1 MRPEEIRK
9 LLGGYATG
17 TLTEAEREALFAAAL
32 EDQDLFDELARE
44 QPLHDLLH
52 DPTARA
58 ELLAAV
64 TERPKTIWAWWRP
77 AAAALAVAGVAGFA
91 LLLPRKKALEPAPA
105 APPAI
110 VAEVKPA
117 PPLEVPPVEIPAV
130 RKREAAPSKP
140 RPKTF
145 QPPPAP
151 PAAPPPLPS
160 QDGLAVVEMPKT
172 SAPAGVAGGT
182 PGGVVGGVIGGYLPP
197 VPVPAPTARNSF
209 APSTTQSV
217 MVTAE
222 AAPVPQQNSART
234 IFFGTRPARFRVRAS
249 AVTDAAAVQR
259 ELGVRYS
266 IVRKE
271 GALWAPIDPES
282 ITKSDEVSLRFTSNV
297 NGYLSLAGGEPV
309 ALTAMEPYITPALD
323 RNAGEIRVIFAL
335 TPQTAVAAPVALAT
349 EIWGS
354 DVFVVNTMPGMPL
367 GFTIALK
374 RK

>member
-1 MRPEEIRK
+1 
-9 LLGGYATG
+9 
-17 TLTEAEREALFAAAL
+17 
-32 EDQDLFDELARE
+32 
-44 QPLHDLLH
+44 
-52 DPTARA
+52 
-58 ELLAAV
+58 
-64 TERPKTIWAWWRP
+64 
-77 AAAALAVAGVAGFA
+77 
-91 LLLPRKKALEPAPA
+91 
-105 APPAI
+105 
-110 VAEVKPA
+110 
-117 PPLEVPPVEIPAV
+117 
-130 RKREAAPSKP
+130 
-140 RPKTF
+140 
-145 QPPPAP
+145 
-151 PAAPPPLPS
+151 
-160 QDGLAVVEMPKT
+160 
-172 SAPAGVAGGT
+172 
-182 PGGVVGGVIGGYLPP
+182 
-197 VPVPAPTARNSF
+197 
-209 APSTTQSV
+209 